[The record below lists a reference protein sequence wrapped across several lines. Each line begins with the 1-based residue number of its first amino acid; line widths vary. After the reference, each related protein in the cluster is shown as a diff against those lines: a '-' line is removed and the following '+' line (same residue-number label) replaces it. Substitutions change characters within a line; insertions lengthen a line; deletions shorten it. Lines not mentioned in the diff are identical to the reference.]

1 MQKGTGT
8 NEQTNTDTLEP
19 YDLFSRGL
27 RRSVKWKPNAY

>member
-19 YDLFSRGL
+19 YDLCSSGL
-27 RRSVKWKPNAY
+27 RPSMK